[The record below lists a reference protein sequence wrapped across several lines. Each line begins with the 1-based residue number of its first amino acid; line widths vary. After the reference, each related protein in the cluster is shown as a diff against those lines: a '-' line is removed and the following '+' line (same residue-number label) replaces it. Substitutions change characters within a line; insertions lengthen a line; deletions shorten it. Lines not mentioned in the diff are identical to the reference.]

1 MIMRLLAVAFIF
13 ICTSIAWGILG
24 GAIVSR
30 TNSSDEHLR
39 SRVQSAWG
47 APQIQSAPL
56 AEYWVSVPTRS
67 VIYDKNGKE
76 KETVENARRENHIFS
91 PVSSNVA
98 VDLNLEYRQ
107 KGLLW
112 YSTYKVGFQGDYGFK
127 NPDSVARTVYV
138 RWKLPAAQTI
148 YDGLQFTVD
157 GRTIEPV
164 IEAEKASVNMTL
176 APLEAVKLRVR
187 YRSQGLDSWSYSFG
201 ENVSSV
207 RDFHLRMATDFKD
220 IDFPDN
226 TLSPTQKRRAGSGW
240 QLDWNYNNLL
250 SGYRIAMAMPAKL
263 QPGPLASEISFFAPV
278 SLFFFFFAIF
288 ILTVTRDI
296 ELHPMNY
303 FFLAAAFFA
312 FHLLLAYLVDHL
324 DLYLSFAIASVVS
337 VLLVVTY
344 LRIVIGARFALRE
357 AALAQSIYLVLFS
370 FAFFFRGYTGLSIT
384 IGAILT
390 LFLAMQMTGKL
401 RWAEK
406 FGAARTGGVPP
417 PLPANK

>member
-1 MIMRLLAVAFIF
+1 MVKRLFAVAFIF
-13 ICTSIAWGILG
+13 ICTSVAWGILG
-24 GAIVSR
+24 GTIVSR

-47 APQIQSAPL
+47 APQIQYAPL
-56 AEYWVSVPTRS
+56 GEYWTTEKHALVP
-67 VIYDKNGKE
+67 
-76 KETVENARRENHIFS
+76 A
-91 PVSSNVA
+91 SSDIA

-112 YSTYKVGFQGDYGFK
+112 YSTYRIGFQGDYDFR
-127 NPDSVARTVYV
+127 NPDAVARAVYV
-138 RWKLPAAQTI
+138 SLKLPAARAI
-148 YDGLQFTVD
+148 YDGLQFSVD
-157 GRTIEPV
+157 GRTIQPV
-164 IEAEKASVNMTL
+164 IEAEKASVNLAL
-176 APLEAVKLRVR
+176 APLQTVKLGIR

-201 ENVSSV
+201 ENVNPV
-207 RDFHLRMATDFKD
+207 RNFHLRMAADFKD

-226 TLSPTQKRRAGSGW
+226 TLSPTGKQRFGPGW

-250 SGYRIAMAMPAKL
+250 SGYRIAMTMPAKL

-278 SLFFFFFAIF
+278 SLFFFFFVVF

-296 ELHPMNY
+296 EIHPMNY

-324 DLYLSFAIASVVS
+324 DLYLSFVLASLVS

-344 LRIVIGARFALRE
+344 LRIVVGTQFALRE
-357 AALAQSIYLVLFS
+357 AALAQTVYLVLFS

-384 IGAILT
+384 VGAILT
-390 LFLAMQMTGKL
+390 LFVAMQMTGRV

-406 FGAARTGGVPP
+406 FKSSKPGSVPP
-417 PLPANK
+417 WPIPNQ

>member
-1 MIMRLLAVAFIF
+1 MIKRLLAVAFIF
-13 ICTSIAWGILG
+13 ICASVAWAILA
-24 GAIVSR
+24 GAIDSR
-30 TNSSDEHLR
+30 TNSSDERLR

-47 APQIQSAPL
+47 APQTQFAPL

-67 VIYDKNGKE
+67 VIYDKNDKQ
-76 KETVENARRENHIFS
+76 KETVEKIQQVGHSFFPAAS
-91 PVSSNVA
+91 DVA
-98 VDLNLEYRQ
+98 VGLDLEYRQ

-112 YSTYKVGFQGDYGFK
+112 YSTYKVGFQGDYEFK
-127 NPDSVARTVYV
+127 NPDTAAHKIYISL
-138 RWKLPAAQTI
+138 KLPAAQAI
-148 YDGLQFTVD
+148 YDDLQFTVD
-157 GRTIEPV
+157 GRTVEPV

-176 APLEAVKLRVR
+176 APLEAVRLRVR

-201 ENVSSV
+201 ENVNSV
-207 RDFHLRMATDFKD
+207 QNFHLRMATDFKD

-226 TLSPTQKRRAGSGW
+226 TLSPSEKRRAGPGW
-240 QLDWNYNNLL
+240 QLDWNYKNLL

-278 SLFFFFFAIF
+278 SLFFFFFVIF

-324 DLYLSFAIASVVS
+324 DLYLSFTIASVVS

-344 LRIVIGARFALRE
+344 LRIVVGTRFALRE
-357 AALAQSIYLVLFS
+357 AALAQSVYLVLFS

-384 IGAILT
+384 VGAILT
-390 LFLAMQMTGKL
+390 LFVAMQMTGKV
-401 RWAEK
+401 RWAQK
-406 FGAARTGGVPP
+406 FRSGAMPP
-417 PLPANK
+417 PLPANQ